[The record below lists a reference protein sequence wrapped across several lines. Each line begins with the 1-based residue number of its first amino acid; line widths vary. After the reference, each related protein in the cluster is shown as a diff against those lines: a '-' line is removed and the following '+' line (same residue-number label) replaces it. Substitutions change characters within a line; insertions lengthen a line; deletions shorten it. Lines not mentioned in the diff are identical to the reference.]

1 MIVEK
6 EELNDLNRT
15 IEIIINNYDNDV
27 INKRK
32 EDFSNDDYAYSLCED
47 NYKSRKTRNVV
58 INMLNKNINIIYYN
72 DEYKNIIFINFLRLC
87 QLNNMNV
94 KKYHD
99 LFIKY
104 DAFNTIANSEKNVGF
119 FLKPVIKNDKLLW
132 DINTD
137 DFHIFNLQCDTHKNT
152 ENILYESN
160 NIKNDN
166 EYNHLNDKNNST
178 GTNQENN
185 DKNGGN
191 YYYILQTDIK
201 VKLNDL
207 LENSSNAESSCYS
220 DEESEYSLSSCS
232 EKEDN
237 ISKYDEEKL
246 PSIHNN
252 IKYENNNIIEKHF
265 PNDLLSKCPYYINN
279 KYITNESINYE
290 KYSIDDEGEKNK
302 INNQVYNH
310 CPILNKKTRI
320 NGLPNKFEHHFDHF
334 SNLNNININ
343 QLVDVIVNQNNEHK
357 SCGDISKNYTGNKI
371 EESILIEK
379 FVQSSQS
386 DHEEIN
392 NLHKKINS
400 MEQIIKHLMN
410 EIIKRDMTKKKK
422 NESIHVMKN
431 DSSHNTNKHEY
442 NNVLCCKQNSIH
454 DTYEKEIQTDNI
466 EQINRN
472 DRTKM
477 NEINY
482 DVMKNVEHKIKT
494 YTKEDIHEID
504 KKYFDSYNYSDIH
517 RTMILDKC
525 RTQCYYDFINKNKEI
540 FENKIVLDIGCGSS
554 IISLFCS
561 DYAKVVVGIDNAEK
575 ILEKAK
581 KITEINKA
589 KNIYLFKGKL
599 EDHNIYVDEKNEIYY
614 LNKDLDI
621 ETFEKSNNVKLK
633 ILKFDIIISEWM
645 GYFLFYECMIN
656 TILYARDKYLKEN
669 GYIFPNKIYLYMS
682 GYNDMEYIKD
692 NLLIWDK
699 PMYNKNLYELKPNNQ
714 EFMETAKIMYVD
726 KNNVSSEIINYGII
740 DMYTYNKEYFY
751 INVDFKIP
759 LKENK
764 IVTSLCFY
772 FDCLFD
778 KSTYYIKN
786 NTHNNNNI
794 NSIEAN
800 NLSRPVNL
808 NEQFSNLNT
817 VPNVSNNTGTIL
829 TTSMFKEKTH
839 WKQTLLHLYSNNYNI
854 SQIFNTDNK
863 EPNYLCGNIHISSP
877 TNYTRHVH
885 VVLQIKKNKSININ
899 EEFICSYYLD

>member
-15 IEIIINNYDNDV
+15 IEIIINNYDNGV
-27 INKRK
+27 INQRK
-32 EDFSNDDYAYSLCED
+32 EEFSNDDYAYSLCED

-87 QLNNMNV
+87 QLNNLNV

-132 DINTD
+132 DINLD
-137 DFHIFNLQCDTHKNT
+137 DFDIYNLQGDSYNST
-152 ENILYESN
+152 ENVVYESN

-166 EYNHLNDKNNST
+166 ANNHINDKND
-178 GTNQENN
+178 GNN
-185 DKNGGN
+185 
-191 YYYILQTDIK
+191 YSYYILQSDIK

-207 LENSSNAESSCYS
+207 LENSSSAQSSSYG

-232 EKEDN
+232 ENEDN
-237 ISKYDEEKL
+237 ITKYNEQNL
-246 PSIHNN
+246 SSINNN
-252 IKYENNNIIEKHF
+252 IKHINNNINIIEKHY

-279 KYITNESINYE
+279 KYVTNESANCE
-290 KYSIDDEGEKNK
+290 DYSIGDEEQKQKQKEKT
-302 INNQVYNH
+302 NNHAHNH
-310 CPILNKKTRI
+310 CPILNKNTKI
-320 NGLPNKFEHHFDHF
+320 NHIPNKLEHHFYHF

-343 QLVDVIVNQNNEHK
+343 QLVDVIVNQDNQHK
-357 SCGDISKNYTGNKI
+357 SCGDISKNYIGNKM

-386 DHEEIN
+386 DYEEIN

-410 EIIKRDMTKKKK
+410 EIIKRDMNKKKK
-422 NESIHVMKN
+422 NENINVMKN
-431 DSSHNTNKHEY
+431 DYSNNTNEHE
-442 NNVLCCKQNSIH
+442 NNNLLCNKQNSIN
-454 DTYEKEIQTDNI
+454 DTREKEIQTDKL

-472 DRTKM
+472 NTTRI
-477 NEINY
+477 NEINFN
-482 DVMKNVEHKIKT
+482 VMKNVEHNIKT

-504 KKYFDSYNYSDIH
+504 KKYFDSYNYADIH
-517 RTMILDKC
+517 RTMILDKS

-599 EDHNIYVDEKNEIYY
+599 EDHNIYMDEKNEIYY

-621 ETFEKSNNVKLK
+621 ETFEKSNNVKLD

-682 GYNDMEYIKD
+682 GYNDIEYIND
-692 NLLIWDK
+692 NILIWDK

-726 KNNVSSEIINYGII
+726 KNNVSSEIINYAII

-778 KSTYYIKN
+778 KSTYYIKKN
-786 NTHNNNNI
+786 IHNNNNNNNNNNVNTNMGESI
-794 NSIEAN
+794 NVKEQ
-800 NLSRPVNL
+800 L
-808 NEQFSNLNT
+808 NNLNT
-817 VPNVSNNTGTIL
+817 IPNVSNNTSTIL

-839 WKQTLLHLYSNNYNI
+839 WKQTLLHLYSNNYNL
-854 SQIFNTDNK
+854 SHIFSTDNK

-899 EEFICSYYLD
+899 EEFVCRYYID